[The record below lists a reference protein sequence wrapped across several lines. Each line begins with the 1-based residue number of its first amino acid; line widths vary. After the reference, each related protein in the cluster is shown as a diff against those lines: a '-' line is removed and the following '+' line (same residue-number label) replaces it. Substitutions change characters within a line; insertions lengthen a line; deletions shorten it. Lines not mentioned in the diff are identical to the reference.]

1 MTFDDELA
9 AHIRDVPDFPT
20 PGVTFKDITPL
31 LGDAEMFRRTIQR
44 MVEVSPAAI
53 DVVCGME
60 ARGFIV
66 GAPVA
71 YALGVP
77 FVPVRK
83 SGKLPRDTV
92 ESTFDLEYGTATLAM
107 HADAI
112 KPGARVLIV
121 DDVLATGGTVA
132 ATASIIR
139 RLGGSLTAVTV
150 LMELGFLHPRE
161 LLARHDIDEV
171 SALITYDS

>member
-1 MTFDDELA
+1 MSDFDIA
-9 AHIRDVPDFPT
+9 AYIGDVPDFPK

-31 LGDAEMFRRTIQR
+31 LSDPEAFGRAVDALVASAPED
-44 MVEVSPAAI
+44 I

-71 YALGVP
+71 LALGAR

-92 ESTFDLEYGTATLAM
+92 ETTYDLEYGTQTLAV
-107 HADAI
+107 HTDAI
-112 KPGARVLIV
+112 SQGDRVLIV

-132 ATASIIR
+132 ATADLIH
-139 RLGGSLTAVTV
+139 RLGGSLVAVSV
-150 LMELGFLHPRE
+150 LMELAFLEPRD
-161 LLARHDIDEV
+161 LLLRRDIDQVTALV
-171 SALITYDS
+171 SYEE